1 MKGRGASEKRG
12 QGEPVVKQEQPAL
25 LNKEPTLRPAQ
36 CRRYMRKRLAE
47 EFPGIVQ
54 GFLEGAKTG
63 SCAHVKLVT
72 ELLAEPDRVRSR
84 RKGSAARLLEQLGR
98 G

>member
-1 MKGRGASEKRG
+1 MKSRVAVRPRARAEPSEAPG
-12 QGEPVVKQEQPAL
+12 GVKERPHEPAL
-25 LNKEPTLRPAQ
+25 RPTQ
-36 CRRYMRKRLAE
+36 CRGYMRKRLAE

-72 ELLAEPDRVRSR
+72 ELLAEPDRKRSR
-84 RKGSAARLLEQLGR
+84 RKGSAVRLLEQLSG
-98 G
+98 